1 MKSFRLEIV
10 TPDGQFYSGDAEY
23 LSLRTISGE
32 VGIMAG
38 HTDYLNALG
47 MGEARVTINGETRRA
62 ACIGGMVS
70 VADGRVTVVAT
81 TFEWADMIDLERAK
95 NAEQRAREALGAANA
110 DKAEQKL
117 NEARLK
123 RALVRQS
130 VAK

>member
-1 MKSFRLEIV
+1 MKSFRLDIV
-10 TPDGQFYSGDAEY
+10 TPDGQFYSGEAEF

-38 HTDYLNALG
+38 HADYLNALG

-70 VADGRVTVVAT
+70 VTDGRVTVVAT
-81 TFEWADMIDLERAK
+81 TFEWSDMIDLERAK
-95 NAEQRAREALGAANA
+95 NAEIRAREALQRE
-110 DKAEQKL
+110 DIDITEQKL

>member
-1 MKSFRLEIV
+1 
-10 TPDGQFYSGDAEY
+10 
-23 LSLRTISGE
+23 
-32 VGIMAG
+32 
-38 HTDYLNALG
+38 

-70 VADGRVTVVAT
+70 VTGGKVTVVAT
-81 TFEWADMIDLERAK
+81 TFEWSDMIDLERAK
-95 NAEQRAREALGAANA
+95 LAENRAREALKKEDL
-110 DKAEQKL
+110 DKTEQKL

>member
-1 MKSFRLEIV
+1 MKSFRLDIV
-10 TPDGQFYSGDAEY
+10 TPDGQFYSGEAEF

-38 HTDYLNALG
+38 HADYLNALG
-47 MGEARVTINGETRRA
+47 MGEARVTINGEARRA

-70 VADGRVTVVAT
+70 VTDGRVTVVAT
-81 TFEWADMIDLERAK
+81 TFEWSDMIDLERAK
-95 NAEQRAREALGAANA
+95 NAEIRAREALQRE
-110 DKAEQKL
+110 DIDITEQKL

>member
-1 MKSFRLEIV
+1 MKSFWLDIV
-10 TPDGQFYSGDAEY
+10 TPDGQFYSGEAEF

-38 HTDYLNALG
+38 HADYLNALG

-70 VADGRVTVVAT
+70 VTDGRVTVVAT
-81 TFEWADMIDLERAK
+81 TFEWSDMIDLERAK
-95 NAEQRAREALGAANA
+95 NAEIRAREALQRE
-110 DKAEQKL
+110 DIDITEQKL

>member
-81 TFEWADMIDLERAK
+81 TFEWADMIDLARAK
-95 NAEQRAREALGAANA
+95 NAEQRAREALSAANA

>member
-1 MKSFRLEIV
+1 MRSFQLEIV
-10 TPDGQFYSGDAEY
+10 TPDGQFFSGEAEY
-23 LSLRTISGE
+23 LSLRTISGQ

-38 HTDYLNALG
+38 HADYLNALG
-47 MGEARVTINGETRRA
+47 MGEARVTINGEIRRA

-70 VADGRVTVVAT
+70 VTGGKVTVVAT
-81 TFEWADMIDLERAK
+81 TFEWSDMIDLERARS
-95 NAEQRAREALGAANA
+95 AETRAREALQKA
-110 DKAEQKL
+110 DIDKTEQKL